1 MNLLAS
7 HVRFMCF
14 FFSLLGSCDV
24 SIEELTTP
32 FNSCVATY
40 TFGNE
45 DKTSFHEKKWRLSS
59 SFQNNRSLVSLPQ
72 VCPSAWHYSSAQQ
85 TLNLPLWGRLYLFN
99 FYSEGGYLAE
109 LGYNKTTALKVISEL
124 NLFDWIDRF
133 TSAVI
138 FEFTVFNSQVN
149 LFSVIWILTEFSP
162 SGLVVSNHVI
172 HTIHIYDI
180 GRGYSAVTVTCQLL
194 LVVYIVYFVVKET
207 KKMIAGIKK
216 YCSQFLNWIELTQT
230 FTVIGF
236 LTTYVMKEA
245 ELFATTAKLKE
256 NTFKSISFDWG
267 VLLQGLETVLISLL
281 MFLNTLK
288 LLYFLKLNSHV
299 RHLFHTM
306 KGSAQELAQ
315 CSVVFAV
322 FMFGCIHV
330 GYLLFGRELYSFS
343 SPFII
348 LQSLLVEGVVGGRVD
363 YFNDCSTIIVP
374 VYFTAIKMAVS
385 LICINIFISVLV
397 YKYGSIRQLSRGKFD
412 LGRFMVMKMKEL
424 LVCGGDHLR
433 ANEDISEHDLPNSE
447 IEEDI
452 LPEAA
457 EILARLDRI
466 NHLLNVHYAD
476 EFCEDLELFSMWFDL
491 HMQAKKS
498 KDLQENWVDAQESS
512 EAAVEE
518 DWVDSQE

>member
-1 MNLLAS
+1 MYALCA
-7 HVRFMCF
+7 

-59 SFQNNRSLVSLPQ
+59 SFQNNRSLISLPQ

-256 NTFKSISFDWG
+256 NTFESISFDWG

-433 ANEDISEHDLPNSE
+433 ANEDISEHDLPNAE